1 MRNIHKAYQT
11 KRIFFGRVDG
21 RNESLRHMPKKA
33 KELSALEVSR
43 LTHPGNHAAG
53 GVTGLYLYVNEA
65 HGRSWVLRTMV
76 GGKRKHLGLGGY
88 PSVTLA
94 QAREKAREAR
104 EQISKGVDPV
114 HGRQLAAS
122 ALRAQQA
129 SRRTFQEVASAF
141 ISFQEAGWKNAKHRK
156 QWSSTLET
164 YAYPI
169 LGQMSV
175 DAITEHHVIAVLEPI
190 WTEKSETASRLR
202 GRIESIL
209 DWARVRG
216 HREGENPARWKGH
229 LDKVFPA
236 QSKIRQVRHF
246 QAMPAPATP
255 AFVMQLAR
263 QQGSSARALRFLI
276 LTAARS
282 GEVRGA
288 QWAEI
293 DLEQSIW
300 TIPAL
305 RMKAKREHRVPLS
318 SAVLDVLDEAKS
330 HQGSGDQALIFS
342 SPKGGMLS
350 DMSLTA
356 VMRRMGMEAVPHGFR
371 STFRDWVGESTEF
384 QSELAEMALAHVLPN
399 RTEAAYRRGDALEKR
414 RALMDA
420 WALHCLSAEPHG

>member
-1 MRNIHKAYQT
+1 MVEEK
-11 KRIFFGRVDG
+11 
-21 RNESLRHMPKKA
+21 SLRHMPKKA

-43 LTHPGNHAAG
+43 LTRPGNHAAG

-65 HGRSWVLRTMV
+65 DGRSWVLRTMV

-104 EQISKGVDPV
+104 EQIAKGIDPV
-114 HGRQLAAS
+114 HGRRLAAN

-129 SRRTFQEVASAF
+129 SRRTFHEVASAY
-141 ISFQEAGWKNAKHRK
+141 ISFQESGWKNAKHRK

-164 YAYPI
+164 YAYPV

-236 QSKIRQVRHF
+236 QSKIHRVRHF
-246 QAMPAPATP
+246 KAMAATATP
-255 AFVMQLAR
+255 AFVRQLVG
-263 QQGSSARALRFLI
+263 QHGSSALALRFLI

-288 QWAEI
+288 EWAEI
-293 DLEQSIW
+293 DFEQSIW

-318 SAVLDVLDEAKS
+318 KAALDVLAVAKS
-330 HQGSGDQALIFS
+330 LPRPGKQILIFS
-342 SPKGGMLS
+342 NPKGGMLS
-350 DMSLTA
+350 DMSLIA
-356 VMRRMGMEAVPHGFR
+356 VMRRMEVEAVPHGFR
-371 STFRDWVGESTEF
+371 STFRDWVGESTQF

-399 RTEAAYRRGDALEKR
+399 KTEAAYRRGDALEKR

-420 WALHCLSAEPHG
+420 WANHCQSEISHG

>member
-1 MRNIHKAYQT
+1 
-11 KRIFFGRVDG
+11 
-21 RNESLRHMPKKA
+21 MPKKA

-43 LTHPGNHAAG
+43 ITSSGNHAVG
-53 GVTGLYLYVNEA
+53 GVSGLYLYVNDA
-65 HGRSWVLRTMV
+65 QGRSWVLRTMI

-94 QAREKAREAR
+94 QARDKARQAR
-104 EQISKGVDPV
+104 EQVSKGIDPTEE
-114 HGRQLAAS
+114 RRLAAS
-122 ALRAQQA
+122 TLRARQA
-129 SRRTFQEVASAF
+129 SRRTFKEVASAF

-156 QWSSTLET
+156 QWANTLET
-164 YAYPI
+164 YAYPT
-169 LGQMSV
+169 LGEMPV

-236 QSKIRQVRHF
+236 PSKVHRVRHF
-246 QAMPAPATP
+246 KAMAATATP
-255 AFVMQLAR
+255 AFVRQLAS
-263 QQGSSARALRFLI
+263 QHGSSALALRFLI

-288 QWAEI
+288 EWAEI
-293 DLEQSIW
+293 DFEQSIW

-318 SAVLDVLDEAKS
+318 KAAIDVLAVAKS
-330 HQGSGDQALIFS
+330 LPRPDKQILVFS
-342 SPKGGMLS
+342 NPKGGMLS

-356 VMRRMGMEAVPHGFR
+356 VMRRMEVDAVPHGFR
-371 STFRDWVGESTEF
+371 STFRDWVGESTQF

-399 RTEAAYRRGDALEKR
+399 KTEAAYRRGDALEKR

-420 WALHCLSAEPHG
+420 WANHCQSEISHG

>member
-1 MRNIHKAYQT
+1 
-11 KRIFFGRVDG
+11 
-21 RNESLRHMPKKA
+21 MPKKA

-43 LTHPGNHAAG
+43 IKKPGNHAIG
-53 GVTGLYLYVNEA
+53 GVNGLYLYVNDAE
-65 HGRSWVLRTMV
+65 GRSWVLRTMV

-94 QAREKAREAR
+94 QARDKAREAR
-104 EQISKGVDPV
+104 EQIAKGIDPAEE
-114 HGRQLAAS
+114 RQLAAS
-122 ALRAQQA
+122 TLRARQA
-129 SRRTFQEVASAF
+129 SRRTFKDVAGAY
-141 ISFQEAGWKNAKHRK
+141 ISFQKSSWKNAKHHK
-156 QWSSTLET
+156 QWANTLKT
-164 YAYPI
+164 YAYPT
-169 LGQMSV
+169 LGEMPV
-175 DAITEHHVIAVLEPI
+175 DTITEHHVIEVLEPI

-236 QSKIRQVRHF
+236 QSKIHRVRHF
-246 QAMPAPATP
+246 KAMAATATP
-255 AFVMQLAR
+255 AFVQRLAG
-263 QQGSSARALRFLI
+263 QQGSSALALRFLI

-288 QWAEI
+288 EWTEI
-293 DLEQSIW
+293 DFEQSVW
-300 TIPAL
+300 TIPAS

-318 SAVLDVLDEAKS
+318 QAALDVLAAAESLPRPEK
-330 HQGSGDQALIFS
+330 QILIFS
-342 SPKGGMLS
+342 NPKGGMLS

-356 VMRRMGMEAVPHGFR
+356 VMRRMEVEAVPHGFR
-371 STFRDWVGESTEF
+371 STFRDWVGESTQF

-399 RTEAAYRRGDALEKR
+399 KTEAAYRRGDALEKR

-420 WALHCLSAEPHG
+420 WALHCQPAKPHG